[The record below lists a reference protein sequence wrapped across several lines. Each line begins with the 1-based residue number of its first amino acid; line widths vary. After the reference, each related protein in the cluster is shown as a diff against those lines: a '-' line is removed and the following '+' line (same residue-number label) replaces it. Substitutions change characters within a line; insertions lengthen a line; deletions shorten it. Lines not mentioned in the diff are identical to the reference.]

1 MKPLDSNIFNSIKD
15 KAFGKLSKG
24 LGSMLIVT
32 SAMSWALASAAQ
44 IVGVLKND
52 KYSKDEKSFLIRQEI
67 ADASLNILSFCAIT
81 TGCKNLSRKLIDSG
95 KIVTPTINN
104 FCKKQGINLSDKKIS
119 ISKIVTEKI
128 YNVVKNIQT
137 AKESGVGDLK
147 SMRKTRDN
155 LRAFKNRTLMP
166 LESGAEVV
174 GTLGGGI
181 LASNIITP
189 ICRNKIAAASL
200 RKQNQQKQNAYQ
212 STYPVKSGMK
222 I

>member
-52 KYSKDEKSFLIRQEI
+52 KYSKDEKNFLIRQEI

-81 TGCKNLSRKLIDSG
+81 TGLKNASRKLVDSG
-95 KIVTPTINN
+95 KIVTPTISN
-104 FCKKQGINLSDKKIS
+104 FCKKQGINLSDKHVS
-119 ISKIVTEKI
+119 ISKIVNEKI
-128 YNVVKNIQT
+128 DTVVKNIDI
-137 AKESGVGDLK
+137 AKETGKGDINA
-147 SMRKTRDN
+147 MRKTRNN
-155 LRAFKNRTLMP
+155 LRAFRNRTLMP

-181 LASNIITP
+181 LASNVLTP
-189 ICRNKIAAASL
+189 VFRNKVAAASL
-200 RKQNQQKQNAYQ
+200 RKQNQQQNAYQ
-212 STYPVKSGMK
+212 STYAPKAGMK